1 MIRYLTEDEV
11 LELHEEGILLYGGSP
26 GVRSYELIDSALA
39 QPQATFGG
47 QDLFPTVID
56 KAAALGFSLIA
67 NHGFVDGNKRVG
79 FAALDVF
86 LRLNGYRIQADLNDA
101 EAITLSVASGSMSR
115 EELTHWVLHHAVPHR

>member
-1 MIRYLTEDEV
+1 MIRYLTENEV

-86 LRLNGYRIQADLNDA
+86 LRLNGDRIQADLNDA
-101 EAITLSVASGSMSR
+101 EAIALAVASGSMSR